1 MNENINM
8 RIIRYFVSEYPNIKK
23 FIHKDFANEIKKLK
37 LQDFAFS
44 NDKNQ
49 QDIIN
54 RIKTFN
60 QEILERLHKQTQ
72 SSKDIKTFSKE
83 IFAQIFTLVLKSRIL
98 NFNKKYFF
106 KTCFFIFVNFIN

>member
-8 RIIRYFVSEYPNIKK
+8 RIIRYFTSEYPNAKK
-23 FIHKDFANEIKKLK
+23 FIYKDFANEIKKLE

-60 QEILERLHKQTQ
+60 QEILEQFHKQTQ
-72 SSKDIKTFSKE
+72 SSTDIKTFSKE
-83 IFAQIFTLVLKSRIL
+83 IFAQIFTLVLK
-98 NFNKKYFF
+98 NY
-106 KTCFFIFVNFIN
+106 